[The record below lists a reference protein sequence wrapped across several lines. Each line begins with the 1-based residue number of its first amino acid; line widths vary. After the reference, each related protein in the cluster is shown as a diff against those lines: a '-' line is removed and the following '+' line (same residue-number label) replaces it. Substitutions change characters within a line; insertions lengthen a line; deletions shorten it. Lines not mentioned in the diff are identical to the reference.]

1 MFVAYVY
8 RSNAILMRALRDQ
21 KDESLEAFKS
31 VYNHST
37 LRGFKRKLNVMDNHC
52 SKKVQEFISKNN
64 TDIQLVNQD
73 YHRVNVAERAI
84 QTWKNHWIA
93 GMGTLDPNC
102 PMQLWCRFLEQGQGT
117 RHFELT

>member
-1 MFVAYVY
+1 
-8 RSNAILMRALRDQ
+8 
-21 KDESLEAFKS
+21 
-31 VYNHST
+31 
-37 LRGFKRKLNVMDNHC
+37 MDNQC
-52 SKKVQEFISKNN
+52 NKKVQEFISKNN